1 MKYFLKYITLC
12 TYMNRTRNIYMHYV
26 SRIPLIID
34 FIIIDIIIEIFYYN
48 LFILIKYI
56 DNKDRNRDEI
66 IHILCIR
73 W

>member
-1 MKYFLKYITLC
+1 MHIYEQNEKY
-12 TYMNRTRNIYMHYV
+12 IYMHYV